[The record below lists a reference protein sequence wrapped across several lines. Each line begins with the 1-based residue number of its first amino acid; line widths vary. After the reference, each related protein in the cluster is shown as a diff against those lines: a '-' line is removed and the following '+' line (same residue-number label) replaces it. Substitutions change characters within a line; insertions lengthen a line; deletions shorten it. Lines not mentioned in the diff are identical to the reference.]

1 MNGWVIVYRP
11 GGDIYQMIDGGLR
24 PPRART
30 NAIKKGFNIL
40 LTCVQ
45 VYYWFTS

>member
-11 GGDIYQMIDGGLR
+11 GGDIYQMIDGI
-24 PPRART
+24 PPHTRT
-30 NAIKKGFNIL
+30 SAIKKGFNIL

-45 VYYWFTS
+45 VYYWFKS